1 MLIKKFKTIRF
12 NYRDKDKYEIIQ
24 QFMFNCVY
32 FYVVQPRN
40 MSVINYIVPEF
51 PDEYLNQEFR
61 KELIEFLMSD
71 DKFRGRHRHY
81 TIC

>member
-1 MLIKKFKTIRF
+1 
-12 NYRDKDKYEIIQ
+12 
-24 QFMFNCVY
+24 
-32 FYVVQPRN
+32 